1 MTDNTVGSRED
12 HHPGKTLAALLRGW
26 WESSARAGREKP
38 TQHAIAKRLGIDQTT
53 LSRYLNPAHAS
64 NAPRRI
70 VEQLHAVLRAPDDD
84 LVRARALADAA
95 AMASPAR
102 RRTAR
107 TARPQPDPATP
118 PGPQPA
124 APSRPEPA
132 APPGAAV
139 PPEPESTAP
148 TRPKSAAPP
157 GPEPAEAVTGAP
169 TPPPVAPAT
178 AAQRV
183 DRWWDRSPV
192 VLPTL
197 AVSAFLL
204 LVLGCLVWWMAPTP
218 GGSDAKATAKVS
230 DRPPEGT
237 DWPLARK
244 GNVLWKARTVQYLLR
259 ANGFDVKVDAD
270 YGPATAEAVK
280 KFQAAHG
287 LTADGKV
294 GNDTW
299 PLLVVTV
306 DSRTTKPDAIEA
318 VQYLLHHA
326 GVPTD
331 TTGVY
336 TLATMLSLKEFQA
349 SRSLPVTG
357 VGDEGTWHALLHAQ
371 GPDQHK

>member
-1 MTDNTVGSRED
+1 MTDSNVAD
-12 HHPGKTLAALLRGW
+12 HGEHPGRALAELLRNW
-26 WESSARAGREKP
+26 WESSARDGREKP
-38 TQHAIAKRLGIDQTT
+38 TQQSLAKRLGVDQTT

-70 VEQLHAVLRAPDDD
+70 VEQLHSVLRAPTDD

-95 AMASPAR
+95 AAAPPAR
-102 RRTAR
+102 K
-107 TARPQPDPATP
+107 RPAPTP
-118 PGPQPA
+118 SPGPTPA
-124 APSRPEPA
+124 APGPVETVTGTPVSAGPA
-132 APPGAAV
+132 A
-139 PPEPESTAP
+139 E
-148 TRPKSAAPP
+148 RK
-157 GPEPAEAVTGAP
+157 
-169 TPPPVAPAT
+169 PAT
-178 AAQRV
+178 RL
-183 DRWWDRSPV
+183 WDRSPV
-192 VLPTL
+192 AFPTL

-204 LVLGCLVWWMAPTP
+204 LVLGGLAWWMVPTM
-218 GGSDAKATAKVS
+218 GQSDAKTTAQVS

-237 DWPLARK
+237 EWPLARK

-294 GNDTW
+294 GKDTW
-299 PLLVVTV
+299 PLLIVAV
-306 DSRTTKPDAIEA
+306 DSRTPGPEAVTA

-331 TTGVY
+331 STGAY
-336 TLATMLSLKEFQA
+336 TLSTMRSLKEFQA
-349 SRSLPVTG
+349 SRHLPVTG
-357 VGDEGTWHALLHAQ
+357 VGDEATWRALLNAQ